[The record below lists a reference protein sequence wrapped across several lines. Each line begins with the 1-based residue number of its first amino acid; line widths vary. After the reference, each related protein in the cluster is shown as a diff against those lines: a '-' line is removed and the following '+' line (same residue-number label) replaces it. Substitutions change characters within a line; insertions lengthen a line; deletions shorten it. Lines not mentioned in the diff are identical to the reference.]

1 MLSQCLLNRIQ
12 FVLCEAKVFPNGDRP
27 IRAIQFKDGLVP
39 VSDYLDARRP
49 MVIRINDNAK
59 TKEAAGQLANY
70 IKPKRL
76 GYYGQSS
83 NCLGRTRK
91 FVGRLHHRAEY
102 RQAGSY
108 SLINASSNYVLCGIF
123 PIGGQPL
130 RTRFLLTAGRFRPE
144 PSHLL

>member
-39 VSDYLDARRP
+39 VSDYVDVRPP

-59 TKEAAGQLANY
+59 TRKPAGRLAHPNY

-83 NCLGRTRK
+83 DCLGRTRK
-91 FVGRLHHRAEY
+91 FVGGYITERIVA
-102 RQAGSY
+102 Y
-108 SLINASSNYVLCGIF
+108 SSLCRIF
-123 PIGGQPL
+123 ATENSRSWPG
-130 RTRFLLTAGRFRPE
+130 FE
-144 PSHLL
+144 